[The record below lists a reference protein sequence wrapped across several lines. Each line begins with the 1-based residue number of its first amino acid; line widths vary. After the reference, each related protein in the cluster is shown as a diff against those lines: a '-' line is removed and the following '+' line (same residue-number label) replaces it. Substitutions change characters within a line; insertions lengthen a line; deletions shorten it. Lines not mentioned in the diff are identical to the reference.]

1 MIKGITSEIKPD
13 SYAKLT
19 IKSTKEGC
27 FEVDLATIISYLP
40 TLFLGTAVA
49 TGGLFGIAS
58 ICIRTFKDFLDIKK
72 HLKGEKP
79 AKVEKKG
86 DVTTIKNCD
95 GEELLIN
102 SKNSRAEIYFQNP
115 KFDNC
120 TVNIFNTLDSDTK
133 RTDFHLIQE
142 GEKQLTIKKEDYSRM
157 AISVMQEAN
166 NEITTI
172 QERTDANVFVK
183 KPDFRGTSKWELMF
197 LGKSIK
203 AEIKDSDWLKKV
215 HAGEITGFGA
225 KVTIPVKMLIEY
237 DVDSNNDPIANTHK
251 YIVLEVTG
259 AIILPSENKDLFK

>member
-27 FEVDLATIISYLP
+27 FEVDLARIISYLP